1 MNTPDYNHVMK
12 TILPAANKITA
23 LCTFEEDIDMS
34 TYTKLLSAFQLGSLP
49 LPNRAALSPMTRT
62 SAESNG
68 LANDRMARYY
78 ARFAKGGFGLII
90 TEGIYPD
97 LLYSQSYKNQPGIAN
112 EEQAESWRP
121 VIQAVQREGGRI
133 IAQLMHAGALV
144 QHDGFTPVAPSAVK
158 PVGTMLEDH
167 GGSGE
172 FTVPKA
178 MTISEIREAID
189 NFAQAALRAKL
200 VGFDGVEVHA
210 ANGYLLDQF
219 ITNYTNLR
227 TDDYGGSTE
236 RRIRIVVEVLGAIR
250 DVVGPEYTV
259 GVRISQGK
267 VNDIHHKWAN
277 GIEDA
282 KIIFQ
287 KLSNAYPTYIHTTE
301 YKAFAPAFADGDPT
315 LAELAAKYGGLP
327 VIANGKLG
335 EPEKAEQLL
344 TANNADL
351 VAIGT
356 CALVNSDWVNKL
368 KEGTALNHF
377 DHRFLHPIAT
387 LRDDEVVV

>member
-1 MNTPDYNHVMK
+1 
-12 TILPAANKITA
+12 
-23 LCTFEEDIDMS
+23 MS

-97 LLYSQSYKNQPGIAN
+97 LLNSQSYKNQPGIAN

-121 VIQAVQREGGRI
+121 VIQAVHREGGRI

-144 QHDGFTPVAPSAVK
+144 QHNGFTPVAPSAVK

-178 MTISEIREAID
+178 MTISEIRKAID

-227 TDDYGGSTE
+227 TDEYGGSTE
-236 RRIRIVVEVLGAIR
+236 RRIRIVVEVLEAIR

-282 KIIFQ
+282 KTIFQ
-287 KLSNAYPTYIHTTE
+287 KLGQAHPTYIHTTE
-301 YKAFAPAFADGDPT
+301 YKAFAPAFADGGPT
-315 LAELAAKYGGLP
+315 LAELAAKYGGVP

-344 TANNADL
+344 TANSADL

-356 CALVNSDWVNKL
+356 SALVNSDWVNKL
-368 KEGTALNHF
+368 KEGAELNHF

-387 LRDDEVVV
+387 LRDDEVIV